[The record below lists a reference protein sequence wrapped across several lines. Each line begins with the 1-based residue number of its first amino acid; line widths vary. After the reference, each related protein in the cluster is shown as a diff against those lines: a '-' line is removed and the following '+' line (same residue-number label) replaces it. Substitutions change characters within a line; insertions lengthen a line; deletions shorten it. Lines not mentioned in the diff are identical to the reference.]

1 MEKVLPVF
9 KGFANVISNNIGLA
23 IGIFAII
30 GAKIFSTIP
39 AVAWLGDALNQFV
52 EDSEEGMKQ
61 NIRRYGK
68 LCRLRS

>member
-39 AVAWLGDALNQFV
+39 AVAGLGDALNQFV
-52 EDSEEGMKQ
+52 EDSK
-61 NIRRYGK
+61 K
-68 LCRLRS
+68 V